1 MDTPAVKS
9 YLDALQRS
17 ITEAIASRA
26 SAAFEID
33 HWQRAEG
40 GGGRVMVM
48 EDSPLMDRCGVN
60 VSHVFGKALPPSATA
75 NRPELA
81 GRAFEAMGLSLV
93 MHPVNPFAPTVH
105 LNVRFLRAF
114 FSESAQK
121 PAAQNALFS
130 EQSSKNLELANT
142 ADVWW
147 FGGGMDLTPSY
158 GFQDDAVHFHTQC
171 QAALDPFDTAYY
183 PRFKKWCDDYFFI
196 KHRNEPRGIGGIFYD
211 DFHEGGFERGFAMMQ
226 SVGDHFLKAYLPILD
241 RRAALPFTEAQKA
254 WQTVRRG
261 RYVEFNLVYDRGTLF
276 GLQSK
281 GHIDGILMSL
291 PTQVGWRYK
300 PQITPDSPEDRLR
313 AFLGPHDW
321 LALPP
326 NAL

>member
-1 MDTPAVKS
+1 MDTAAIKS
-9 YLDALQRS
+9 YLDGLQLR
-17 ITEAIASRA
+17 ITAEIAARA
-26 SAAFEID
+26 GAQFEVD
-33 HWQRAEG
+33 VWQRAEG

-48 EDSPLMDRCGVN
+48 EDSALMDRCGVN

-81 GRAFEAMGLSLV
+81 GRAFEAMGISLV

-105 LNVRFLRAF
+105 MNVRFLRAF
-114 FSESAQK
+114 FAENTEI
-121 PAAQNALFS
+121 PAAQNS
-130 EQSSKNLELANT
+130 PISGNSSQNLE
-142 ADVWW
+142 DVWW

-171 QAALDPFDTAYY
+171 KAALDPFDLAYY
-183 PRFKKWCDDYFFI
+183 PRFKQWCDDYFFI

-211 DFHEGGFERGFAMMQ
+211 DFHEGGFARGFAMMQ
-226 SVGDHFLKAYLPILD
+226 SVGDHFVKAYLPILD
-241 RRAALPFTEAQKA
+241 RRVSMPFTEQNNA
-254 WQTVRRG
+254 WQTMRRG

-291 PTQVGWRYK
+291 PTKVGWRYK
-300 PQITPDSPEDRLR
+300 PQIAPGSPEANLR
-313 AFLGPHDW
+313 EFLGPHDW
-321 LALPP
+321 LNLQKI
-326 NAL
+326 

>member
-1 MDTPAVKS
+1 MDTRAIKA
-9 YLDALQRS
+9 YLDALQLR
-17 ITEAIASRA
+17 IANEISARA
-26 SAAFEID
+26 GTPFEID
-33 HWQRAEG
+33 DWQRAEG

-81 GRAFEAMGLSLV
+81 GRAFEAMGISLV

-105 LNVRFLRAF
+105 MNVRFLRAF
-114 FSESAQK
+114 FAENTEI
-121 PAAQNALFS
+121 PAAQNSLL
-130 EQSSKNLELANT
+130 SSNIAQNV

-147 FGGGMDLTPSY
+147 FGGGMDLTPCY

-171 QAALDPFDTAYY
+171 KAALDPFDAGYY
-183 PRFKKWCDDYFFI
+183 PRFKQWCDDYFFI

-226 SVGDHFLKAYLPILD
+226 SVGDRWLSAYLPILD
-241 RRAALPFTEAQKA
+241 RRRDLPFTEQNKA
-254 WQTVRRG
+254 WQTMRRG

-291 PTQVGWRYK
+291 PTKVGWRYK
-300 PQITPDSPEDRLR
+300 PEIEPDSPEAGLR
-313 AFLGPHDW
+313 DFLGPHNW
-321 LALPP
+321 LNVPII
-326 NAL
+326 

>member
-1 MDTPAVKS
+1 MDTRAIKA
-9 YLDALQRS
+9 YLDALQLR
-17 ITEAIASRA
+17 IANEISARA
-26 SAAFEID
+26 GTPFEID
-33 HWQRAEG
+33 DWQRAEG

-81 GRAFEAMGLSLV
+81 GRAFEAMGISLV

-105 LNVRFLRAF
+105 MNVRFLRAF
-114 FSESAQK
+114 FAENTEI
-121 PAAQNALFS
+121 PAAQNSLL
-130 EQSSKNLELANT
+130 SSNIAQNV

-147 FGGGMDLTPSY
+147 FGGGMDLTPCY

-171 QAALDPFDTAYY
+171 KAALDPFDAGYY
-183 PRFKKWCDDYFFI
+183 PRFKQWCDDYFFI

-226 SVGDHFLKAYLPILD
+226 SVGDRWLSAYLPILD
-241 RRAALPFTEAQKA
+241 RRRDLPFTEQNKA
-254 WQTVRRG
+254 WQTMRRG
-261 RYVEFNLVYDRGTLF
+261 RDVEFNLVYDRGTLF

-291 PTQVGWRYK
+291 PTKVGWRYK
-300 PQITPDSPEDRLR
+300 PEIEPDSPEAGLR
-313 AFLGPHDW
+313 DFLGPHNW
-321 LALPP
+321 LNVPII
-326 NAL
+326 

>member
-1 MDTPAVKS
+1 VDTAAIKF
-9 YLDALQRS
+9 YLDGLQS
-17 ITEAIASRA
+17 QITAAIAKRA
-26 SAAFEID
+26 GSQFEVD
-33 HWQRAEG
+33 EWQRAEG

-48 EDSPLMDRCGVN
+48 EESPLMDRCGVN

-81 GRAFEAMGLSLV
+81 GRAFEAMGISLV

-105 LNVRFLRAF
+105 MNVRFLRAF
-114 FSESAQK
+114 FDKNTEI
-121 PAAQNALFS
+121 PAAQNGTI
-130 EQSSKNLELANT
+130 SSKIPENL

-158 GFQDDAVHFHTQC
+158 GFQEDAVHFHAQC
-171 QAALDPFDTAYY
+171 KAALDPFDEAYY
-183 PRFKKWCDDYFFI
+183 PRFKQWCDDYFFI

-241 RRAALPFTEAQKA
+241 QRRDTPFSEQHKA
-254 WQTVRRG
+254 WQTLRRG

-291 PTQVGWRYK
+291 PTSVGWRYK
-300 PQITPDSPEDRLR
+300 PQIAPGSPEANLR
-313 AFLGPHDW
+313 EFLGPHDW
-321 LALPP
+321 L
-326 NAL
+326 NVQKKSR

>member
-1 MDTPAVKS
+1 MDTAAIKS
-9 YLDALQRS
+9 YLDGLQLR
-17 ITEAIASRA
+17 ITGEIASRA
-26 SAAFEID
+26 GSQFEVD
-33 HWQRAEG
+33 EWQRAEG

-81 GRAFEAMGLSLV
+81 GRAFEAMGISLV

-114 FSESAQK
+114 FGENTK
-121 PAAQNALFS
+121 IPAAQNGPIS
-130 EQSSKNLELANT
+130 GQTSKNLE
-142 ADVWW
+142 DVWW

-158 GFQDDAVHFHTQC
+158 GFQEDAVHFHAQC
-171 QAALDPFDTAYY
+171 KAALDPFDVAYY
-183 PRFKKWCDDYFFI
+183 PRFKQWCDDYFFI

-211 DFHEGGFERGFAMMQ
+211 DFHDGGFAHGFAMMQ
-226 SVGDHFLKAYLPILD
+226 SVGDHFVKAYLPILD
-241 RRAALPFTEAQKA
+241 RRVSQPFTEQNKA

-291 PTQVGWRYK
+291 PTKVSWRYK
-300 PQITPDSPEDRLR
+300 PPIAPGSPEEQLR
-313 AFLGPHDW
+313 EFLGPHDW
-321 LALPP
+321 LNLQQIQQKI
-326 NAL
+326 